1 MTAGESK
8 QPSVQIFIGAPVEH
22 RSEFDCL
29 MQVHSALSNCSGWA
43 IIFANFQVGGRQ
55 IDLAV
60 FTNKAT
66 FVIEAKHYA
75 KPVSGGENGLWEQ
88 VGSHGVKKIGNAYD
102 QALNAKNALRDAMP
116 GDVSGYPNALVLI
129 TPEIPKGSRLPSD
142 FKVCVTGIDQ
152 TAIAL
157 TKSSGA
163 LLTRLQCEVFA
174 QHLRMEEVS
183 DIEAALDERVLNAER
198 THRAYADAFRV
209 LHEPASNEL
218 IGDDYS
224 VSEGLLCLS
233 EAESLILSQELATLV
248 VGPSGCGKSLLLTS
262 CAVGSL
268 KKNYTPLFVEAKN
281 FEGDFQRFL
290 DKEVSLLG
298 TLSARALVYASKLIN
313 APLVLF
319 LDGYNECQQTS
330 KLNLT
335 RSLRAFA
342 LRHDARIAISTQY
355 ELVRPDLL
363 KTKTLNVNRPSDEL
377 KGKLARSYAT
387 SDGFE
392 NLHDLLGV
400 ASSGLEASLVGKIR
414 RLLVPG
420 SSKFQVFDTFAR
432 FKLGATANEGVRVLS
447 ALADTL
453 VTRVCFSLSTREFD
467 RICDAVNLTP
477 SGRKQLLESK
487 LLTIRGDKVSFIHEL
502 FFAVY
507 SAEAALRSVNGELE
521 RMCSTLTSPRHVSSR
536 VLIVGA
542 IEDETLLSSLLE
554 NIDDQELLAACA
566 RGECGATAQSFA
578 KGKIAQL
585 LDAMV
590 LETRTVTFRFTDDE
604 WRTIEVNS
612 HSPRFDN
619 KVFSAYLGAIAD
631 GLMNGQYL
639 DTIMSAIQG
648 LDSSIA
654 KFLAENATEAK
665 LKKVAIRHEV
675 FSAAYV
681 MNGDVAISQLV
692 SLAHGGGITFRRS
705 EGPDLATAL
714 CKAWGQATTD
724 GQFYFLLGV
733 TRHTAFHD
741 GTAPHVAVLLGRVKL
756 LPYHL
761 QLALFDFTQYLSDAV
776 EPFRTEI
783 IDSLHASLN
792 QHGIMLNTVIFE
804 ALSRLHAMEEEEQ
817 AHVPTIREEIR
828 CALDEDTSEADQAA
842 WALFSCQFDH
852 PFDSAY
858 WEEIQSLDS
867 SRKKIL
873 LTKACRGADGRYVSF
888 LGILIRELADF
899 DEDESAAVI
908 ERWTCLPAKNS
919 VMPQDAV
926 EVFVNAHE
934 ALGRLNAKLPTTTTA
949 DTDEADRA
957 LLACGELFY
966 WANVPGIRAPEQS
979 QHTFNAQAALL
990 EQCLHTAADALQL
1003 TSLWMLSND
1012 GTRYSLV
1019 KHYPRMCAAISR
1031 SALERRTLQR
1041 SYFNR
1046 GLRSD
1051 PTSISIFAIHMLG
1064 ETGGPDDLH
1073 LLRSLCD
1080 DEQCGTTSI
1089 AAVKA
1094 IEDRRNAGFEK

>member
-1 MTAGESK
+1 MTAGESN

-66 FVIEAKHYA
+66 IVIEAKHYA

-102 QALNAKNALRDAMP
+102 QALNAKNALRDAML
-116 GDVSGYPNALVLI
+116 GEVSGYPNALVLI

-157 TKSSGA
+157 TRSSGA
-163 LLTRLQCEVFA
+163 LLTRKQCEVFA

-183 DIEAALDERVLNAER
+183 DIEAALDKRVLIAER
-198 THRAYADAFRV
+198 THREYTDAFRV

-218 IGDDYS
+218 IGDNYYF
-224 VSEGLLCLS
+224 SEGLLCLS
-233 EAESLILSQELATLV
+233 EAESFILSQELATLV

-262 CAVGSL
+262 CAVASL
-268 KKNYTPLFVEAKN
+268 KKNYTPLFVEGKN

-298 TLSARALVYASKLIN
+298 TLSARELVYASKLIN
-313 APLVLF
+313 APLMLF

-377 KGKLARSYAT
+377 KRKLARSDAT

-414 RLLVPG
+414 RLLTPG

-467 RICDAVNLTP
+467 RVCDTVNLTP

-487 LLTIRGDKVSFIHEL
+487 LLTTRGDKVSFIHEL

-521 RMCSTLTSPRHVSSR
+521 RMCSALTSPRLVSSR

-542 IEDETLLSSLLE
+542 IEDETLLGSLLE

-566 RGECGATAQSFA
+566 RGECGATAQSFV

-604 WRTIEVNS
+604 WRAVEVKS
-612 HSPRFDN
+612 HSPSFDN

-639 DTIMSAIQG
+639 DNIMSAIQG

-654 KFLAENATEAK
+654 KFLGENATEAK
-665 LKKVAIRHEV
+665 LKKIAIRHEV

-681 MNGDVAISQLV
+681 MNRDVAISQLV
-692 SLAHGGGITFRRS
+692 SLAHSGGITFRRA
-705 EGPDLATAL
+705 EGRDLATAL

-724 GQFYFLLGV
+724 GQFYFLLGM

-761 QLALFDFTQYLSDAV
+761 QLALFDFTQYLTDAV

-783 IDSLHASLN
+783 IELLHAALN
-792 QHGIMLNTVIFE
+792 KHGVMLNTVIFE
-804 ALSRLHAMEEEEQ
+804 ALSGLHAMEEEEQ

-828 CALDEDTSEADQAA
+828 CALYEDTAEADQAA

-873 LTKACRGADGRYVSF
+873 LTKACRGADGRYVFF
-888 LGILIRELADF
+888 LGSLIRELAGF
-899 DEDESAAVI
+899 DDNESAAVI
-908 ERWTCLPAKNS
+908 ERWTCLPARNS

-934 ALGRLNAKLPTTTTA
+934 ALGRLNAKLPTTTMPH
-949 DTDEADRA
+949 TDEADRA

-966 WANVPGIRAPEQS
+966 WANVPGVRTPEQS

-1003 TSLWMLSND
+1003 TSSWMLSKD

-1041 SYFNR
+1041 SYFNS
-1046 GLRSD
+1046 GLHSD

-1089 AAVKA
+1089 AAVKV